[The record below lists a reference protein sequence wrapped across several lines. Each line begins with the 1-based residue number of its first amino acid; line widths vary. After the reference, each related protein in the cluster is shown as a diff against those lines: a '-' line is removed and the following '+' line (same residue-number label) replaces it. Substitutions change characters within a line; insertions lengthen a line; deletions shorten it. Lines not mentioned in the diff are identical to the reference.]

1 MKQSTMVFP
10 KREIPKL
17 ARIKQSLRRDRIEDP
32 RDDVRQKLVAAGLA
46 KKIFPGAR
54 VAITAG
60 SRGMGAFVELVS
72 GIADAV
78 RATGGK
84 PFIIPAMGSHGG
96 ATAAGQ
102 TELLRRLGISEK
114 SLHAPVRATMET
126 LELGRSKSG
135 ATAHLDKFAAGA
147 DGIIILG
154 GVKAHPENKTG
165 IASGLLKMT
174 TVGLGKQ
181 IGAQQAHSHGL
192 WDSVKAV
199 PRLTLARSKVLFGVA
214 SVENAYRQPA
224 IIEVAPGTYDA
235 FRELDERL
243 LKASVPYAAS
253 IPFDKLDLL
262 VVDKHGK
269 DISGT
274 GMDLNVIG
282 KWRVEGGPRKP
293 DFLRIVALSLTKPS
307 LGNGLGIGLADF
319 TTRRFMKEY
328 DPASTYVNLL
338 TSTEPHAMNTKEG
351 PLPLALSSDREA
363 IGVALY
369 STLAGPKPR
378 ICRIQSTKDLGEF
391 WVSEALLR
399 EVRSNSKLTVLEK
412 PKRLPFDAKGN
423 LLQDS

>member
-1 MKQSTMVFP
+1 MKKTTMPFP
-10 KREIPKL
+10 TREIPKL
-17 ARIKQSLRRDRIEDP
+17 ARIKQSLRNDHIEDP
-32 RDDVRQKLVAAGLA
+32 RCEVRQKLLAAGLA
-46 KKIFPGAR
+46 KRIFPGAH

-60 SRGMGAFVELVS
+60 SRGVGAFAELVS
-72 GIADAV
+72 GIADAI
-78 RATGGK
+78 RSAGGK

-114 SLHAPVRATMET
+114 SVRMPVRATMDT
-126 LELGRSKSG
+126 LELGRSKTG
-135 ATAHLDKFAAGA
+135 ATAHLDKFAAVA
-147 DGIIILG
+147 DGIIVLG

-181 IGAQQAHSHGL
+181 VGAEQAHSHGL

-214 SVENAYRQPA
+214 VVKNPYPQPA
-224 IIEVAPGTYDA
+224 IIEVAPAGYAA
-235 FRELDERL
+235 FRALDERL

-253 IPFDKLDLL
+253 IPFDRLDLL

-274 GMDLNVIG
+274 GMDLNVVG

-293 DFLRIVALSLTKPS
+293 DFLRIVVLSLTKAS

-319 TTRRFMKEY
+319 TTKRFLNEY
-328 DPASTYVNLL
+328 DAASTYVNLL
-338 TSTEPHAMNTKEG
+338 TSTEPGAMNTKEG
-351 PLPLALSSDREA
+351 PLPL
-363 IGVALY
+363 
-369 STLAGPKPR
+369 
-378 ICRIQSTKDLGEF
+378 
-391 WVSEALLR
+391 
-399 EVRSNSKLTVLEK
+399 
-412 PKRLPFDAKGN
+412 
-423 LLQDS
+423 